1 MIRQRKLIKSTYT
14 EINGVK
20 VPDFTLP
27 HKIVSRPS
35 GNCPYF
41 ILKTEEEVNQE
52 DIITDSAE
60 FLSQYDLSEGDEQ
73 MQLMAEAD
81 WTKDVVDL
89 P

>member
-1 MIRQRKLIKSTYT
+1 MSKQRKLIKSTYT
-14 EINGVK
+14 EIDGLK
-20 VPDFTLP
+20 VPYFTLP

-41 ILKTEEEVNQE
+41 ILETEEEVNQE
-52 DIITDSAE
+52 DIINNTAE

-73 MQLMAEAD
+73 MQLM
-81 WTKDVVDL
+81 